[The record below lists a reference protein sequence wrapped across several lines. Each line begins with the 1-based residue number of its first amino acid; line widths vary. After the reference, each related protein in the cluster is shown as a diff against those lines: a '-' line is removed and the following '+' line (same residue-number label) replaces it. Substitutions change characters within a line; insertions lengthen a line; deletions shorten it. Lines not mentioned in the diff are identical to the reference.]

1 MKNSISTKAITFKYD
16 ESTIVDEISL
26 QVKSGSFL
34 TIIGPNGSGK
44 STLLKLIAA
53 NLTPDEGTILIN
65 DRQLTSYKMKDLAKE
80 MAVVPQDTN
89 VAYDFDVFDIVLMGR
104 NPHLKRFQKE
114 GDADFAIVRDAME
127 QTNTWH
133 LRERKVNEISGGERQ
148 RVIIARALA
157 QQPKIILL
165 DEPTSS
171 LDIHHQIE
179 VLELL
184 KRLNQEKEV
193 TIVAVLHDMNLA
205 ARYSQEV
212 LLLHVGKIIT
222 MGKTEDVMTVENLQ
236 RAYKMEMIIQ
246 RNIYTNALEVIPL
259 SLSAKK
265 EKRTNK
271 KIHLVCGGGTGKEL
285 LQHLL
290 EEGYKVSMGVV
301 NVGDSDWELGKLLA
315 IPMAEEKP
323 FSEISEEAL
332 GKAEKLANESNL
344 SIMTSVPIGWGNI
357 KNLQLVKN
365 QLQQSKKV
373 FLYKQN
379 LWGERTDFT
388 EGRGNALIEELKSL
402 GLQEISTMEELLN
415 QLGEYK

>member
-1 MKNSISTKAITFKYD
+1 MKNSISTKSITFKYD
-16 ESTIVDEISL
+16 ESTIVDQISL

-53 NLTPDEGTILIN
+53 NLTPDEGAILIN
-65 DRQLTSYKMKDLAKE
+65 DRQLSDFKMKDLAKE

-89 VAYDFDVFDIVLMGR
+89 VSYDFDVFDIVLMGR

-133 LRERKVNEISGGERQ
+133 LRERKVNGISGGERQ

-157 QQPKIILL
+157 QEPKIILL

-212 LLLHVGKIIT
+212 LLLHDGKIIT
-222 MGKTEDVMTVENLQ
+222 MGQTEDVMTVENLQ
-236 RAYKMEMIIQ
+236 KAYKMEMIIQ
-246 RNIYTNALEVIPL
+246 RNIYTNTLEVIPL
-259 SLSAKK
+259 SLNAKK
-265 EKRTNK
+265 EKIRK
-271 KIHLVCGGGTGKEL
+271 SFARFERSGFLLV
-285 LQHLL
+285 
-290 EEGYKVSMGVV
+290 V
-301 NVGDSDWELGKLLA
+301 
-315 IPMAEEKP
+315 
-323 FSEISEEAL
+323 
-332 GKAEKLANESNL
+332 
-344 SIMTSVPIGWGNI
+344 
-357 KNLQLVKN
+357 
-365 QLQQSKKV
+365 
-373 FLYKQN
+373 
-379 LWGERTDFT
+379 
-388 EGRGNALIEELKSL
+388 
-402 GLQEISTMEELLN
+402 
-415 QLGEYK
+415 